1 MALYSKGKG
10 VSYNNMLHKKD
21 WTTGDMFVTLCAGI
35 AIGVTVGIL
44 ITYIAFDIG
53 EVFFIN

>member
-10 VSYNNMLHKKD
+10 VNYNNTLHKKD

-44 ITYIAFDIG
+44 ITFITFNIQD
-53 EVFFIN
+53 VFFIN